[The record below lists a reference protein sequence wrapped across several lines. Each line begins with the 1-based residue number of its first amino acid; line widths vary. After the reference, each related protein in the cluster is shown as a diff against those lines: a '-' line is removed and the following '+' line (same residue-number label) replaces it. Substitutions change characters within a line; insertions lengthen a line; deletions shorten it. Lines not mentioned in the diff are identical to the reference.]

1 MADGLSKDA
10 VLAYLKAHPDMLAD
24 LFPAPQD
31 KTETVVDFQHHL
43 IDRLRTTLD
52 ERTADHSA
60 LVDASRGNLASQQQV
75 HNAVLT
81 IMRAGDMDALARAFA
96 HDLPDILRVDMVLLC
111 LDRRQGPQVGRDG
124 VKALAPTV
132 LNTLLPA
139 GQSVRLSAV
148 DAASDEVFG
157 PAANLIKS
165 QAMIRLDGRDAT
177 LTAVMALGDRHAETF
192 EPGQGT
198 QLLRFLGEVVS
209 IRLQQILSATMTG
222 KNSDGRP
229 AGLHVAQWSKPDN

>member
-1 MADGLSKDA
+1 MGDRLSKDA
-10 VLAYLKAHPDMLAD
+10 VLAYLKAHPDVLAD

-75 HNAVLT
+75 HNAVLA
-81 IMRAGDMDALARAFA
+81 IMRAGDMDALARIFA
-96 HDLPDILRVDMVLLC
+96 HELPDILRVDMALLC
-111 LDRRQGPQVGRDG
+111 LDRRQGSQAGRDG
-124 VKALAPTV
+124 VRALAPTV
-132 LNTLLPA
+132 LNTLLDA
-139 GQSVRLSAV
+139 DQSVRLSVV
-148 DAASDEVFG
+148 DHASDAVFG

-165 QAMIRLDGRDAT
+165 QAVMRLDPGEGFYT
-177 LTAVMALGDRHAETF
+177 VIFVLGDRHANTF

-198 QLLRFLGEVVS
+198 QLLRFLGDVVS
-209 IRLQQILSATMTG
+209 IKLQQIL
-222 KNSDGRP
+222 P
-229 AGLHVAQWSKPDN
+229 AVGQHSGAPTQGFHVATWSKPDS